1 MSLVKPNIVAE
12 ALGITTDALRKRR
25 SRGTTKSSKLSSSL
39 SLNTEGSQTSTLVP
53 SENEPIDY
61 IVTGT
66 GRVMYETTLLDPSV
80 RSNVEKITTKRTKLA
95 HEERMRK
102 DFRYANSLGKV
113 NERKKR
119 IHQQEVDRRAKEVL
133 EREKI
138 AQLKLQEQRSGVR
151 GPRSEKQYA
160 KWVNPYDR
168 GNYWKSIEDYENSKK
183 KKTFEGYY

>member
-39 SLNTEGSQTSTLVP
+39 SLKKERSQTSILVP

-61 IVTGT
+61 IVTGK
-66 GRVMYETTLLDPSV
+66 GRVMYDTTLLDPSV

-119 IHQQEVDRRAKEVL
+119 IHQQEVDRRAKELL

-168 GNYWKSIEDYENSKK
+168 GNYWSSIEDYENSKK
-183 KKTFEGYY
+183 KKTFKGYY

>member
-39 SLNTEGSQTSTLVP
+39 SLKTEGSETSTLVP
-53 SENEPIDY
+53 NENEPIDY

-95 HEERMRK
+95 HEERMKK

-119 IHQQEVDRRAKEVL
+119 SLQKSLFSVNNDLVVVL
-133 EREKI
+133 QNAPLFI
-138 AQLKLQEQRSGVR
+138 
-151 GPRSEKQYA
+151 
-160 KWVNPYDR
+160 N
-168 GNYWKSIEDYENSKK
+168 IELVIE
-183 KKTFEGYY
+183 FF

>member
-12 ALGITTDALRKRR
+12 ALGITVDALRKRR
-25 SRGTTKSSKLSSSL
+25 SRGTTKSSKLSSSQKKEEV
-39 SLNTEGSQTSTLVP
+39 SSSSTLVP
-53 SENEPIDY
+53 SENESIDY

-66 GRVMYETTLLDPSV
+66 ARVMYETTLLDPSV

-119 IHQQEVDRRAKEVL
+119 IHQQKVDRRAKELL

-160 KWVNPYDR
+160 HWVNPHTN

-183 KKTFEGYY
+183 KKPFKGYY

>member
-25 SRGTTKSSKLSSSL
+25 SRGTTKSSKLSSSSNMEVL
-39 SLNTEGSQTSTLVP
+39 STSNLVP

-160 KWVNPYDR
+160 KWVNPYDW
-168 GNYWKSIEDYENSKK
+168 GNYWSSIEDYENSKK
-183 KKTFEGYY
+183 KKTFKGYY

>member
-25 SRGTTKSSKLSSSL
+25 SRGTTKSSKLSSS
-39 SLNTEGSQTSTLVP
+39 SNTEVSSTSILVP
-53 SENEPIDY
+53 NENEPIDY

-95 HEERMRK
+95 HEERMKK

-119 IHQQEVDRRAKEVL
+119 IHQQEVDRRAKELL

-168 GNYWKSIEDYENSKK
+168 GNYWSSIEDYENSKK
-183 KKTFEGYY
+183 KKTFKGYY

>member
-25 SRGTTKSSKLSSSL
+25 SRGTTKSSKLSSSSNMEVL
-39 SLNTEGSQTSTLVP
+39 STSNLVP

-113 NERKKR
+113 N
-119 IHQQEVDRRAKEVL
+119 
-133 EREKI
+133 
-138 AQLKLQEQRSGVR
+138 
-151 GPRSEKQYA
+151 
-160 KWVNPYDR
+160 
-168 GNYWKSIEDYENSKK
+168 
-183 KKTFEGYY
+183 